1 MKKIEKIYIRVDET
15 EKLAIAKNAKSMG
28 LTISKFGR
36 EGMING
42 FVYQSA
48 ATGTNESNPMDR
60 KLILNIANNLN
71 QLTRYSHE
79 NKTLHPNIE
88 NLLKEINLL
97 FEK

>member
-48 ATGTNESNPMDR
+48 AAGTNDANPMDR
-60 KLILNIANNLN
+60 K
-71 QLTRYSHE
+71 
-79 NKTLHPNIE
+79 
-88 NLLKEINLL
+88 
-97 FEK
+97 